1 MKRETAA
8 TQDLMYMIKALLS
21 HLAVFLFFSFYA
33 FGQTELDSVL
43 LSLEQE
49 EKNEAAILALY
60 DYLYSIELEEPEKA
74 YRLYGAGSE
83 LSSEIGYELGQAKG
97 VAYQGAIHYNQ
108 AEWEQALE
116 KYFKSLGLVDTSAEL
131 RHKAAMFNNIGNV
144 YNMQG
149 EFFTALDYL
158 QKASL
163 LFEAVNDTF
172 STIINKN
179 NTGSILIRTQNSDA
193 GRKVLLEA
201 LALAKEVKDPYF
213 LSDIYTNLGNTYRID
228 GKKEEVLSYFQ
239 LAHQNYRKLGNPK
252 FLAMSF
258 GNVADG
264 FLQLGK
270 FDSTES
276 YALKGKTLVDEYNF
290 PQEKAFLYSQY
301 SLALSARGAYRQG
314 LELAKTSLDLYK
326 ELGNPVMESSAL
338 RAMISALRG
347 LKEYKDASL
356 YSERYIILRD
366 SLNST
371 EKNEQLLILRTQ
383 FETEQK
389 EKEIAV
395 LQKDQAVN
403 QLALQR
409 SRTINFGAAL
419 GVGII
424 GLIAFFLV
432 RTSRQAQKISDQERE
447 LEAQKVRE
455 LEKQQ
460 KLVAL
465 NATFKGQ
472 EEERI
477 RIAKDLHDG
486 LGTTLAA
493 VKMRIEAWDNASKE
507 TDFRS
512 ATTEMVDNAYGEVRR
527 IAHNMSPYTLN
538 KFGLVKSVEK
548 LCEEIRSSGK
558 IDTSFQALRVT
569 ASLPALK
576 EAMIYRIL
584 QELMNNIL
592 KHAKA
597 TEVQLQLAQHEDSLE
612 ITVEDNGVGFDPQA
626 VHDGIGMQSI
636 RSRVDALEGTL
647 DIASDPGEGT
657 STMIHIPL

>member
-1 MKRETAA
+1 
-8 TQDLMYMIKALLS
+8 MIKALLS
-21 HLAVFLFFSFYA
+21 HLTVFILCSFYT

-49 EKNEAAILALY
+49 EKNEMAIDALY
-60 DYLYSIELEEPEKA
+60 DYLYSIELQEPEKA
-74 YRLYGAGSE
+74 YKLYGAGSK

-108 AEWEQALE
+108 AEWDQALE
-116 KYFKSLGLVDTSAEL
+116 KYFESLGLVDTSVEL

-144 YNMQG
+144 YNVQG
-149 EFFTALDYL
+149 DFFMALDYL

-179 NTGSILIRTQNSDA
+179 NTGSLFMRTMNPVS
-193 GRKVLLEA
+193 GKRVLNEA
-201 LALAKEVKDPYF
+201 LSLAKVVGDPYF
-213 LSDIYTNLGNTYRID
+213 LSDTYTNLGNASKIEGNGR
-228 GKKEEVLSYFQ
+228 ESLSFYQ
-239 LAHQNYRKLGNPK
+239 LAHPNYVKVGDPR

-258 GNVADG
+258 GNIADG
-264 FLQLGK
+264 FYQLGEL
-270 FDSTES
+270 DSVEY
-276 YALKGKTLVDEYNF
+276 YASKGRNLVDQHNL
-290 PQEKAFLYSQY
+290 PQEKAYIYAQY
-301 SLALSARGAYRQG
+301 SLALSAKGSYRQG
-314 LELAKTSLDLYK
+314 LSAAKTSLNLYDQIK
-326 ELGNPVMESSAL
+326 NPVMESFGL

-347 LKEYKDASL
+347 LKEYKEASL
-356 YSERYIILRD
+356 YSERYINLRD
-366 SLNST
+366 SLNSI
-371 EKNEQLLILRTQ
+371 EKNEQLLMLRTQ

-395 LQKDQAVN
+395 LEKEQAIS

-409 SRTINFGAAL
+409 SRTLNIGAAL
-419 GVGII
+419 GIGIV

-432 RTSRQAQKISDQERE
+432 RTSRQAQKIADQDRE
-447 LEAQKVRE
+447 LEAQKVKD

-460 KLVAL
+460 KIVAL

-493 VKMRIEAWDNASKE
+493 VKMRIESMDHSPVEPNFKN
-507 TDFRS
+507 T
-512 ATTEMVDNAYGEVRR
+512 TTEMVNNAYGEVRR
-527 IAHNMSPYTLN
+527 IAHNMSPYSLN

-548 LCEEIRSSGK
+548 LCEEVKSSGK
-558 IDTSFQALRVT
+558 IETNFQALRVT
-569 ASLPALK
+569 ASLPTLQ

-597 TEVQLQLAQHEDSLE
+597 TEVQ
-612 ITVEDNGVGFDPQA
+612 
-626 VHDGIGMQSI
+626 
-636 RSRVDALEGTL
+636 
-647 DIASDPGEGT
+647 
-657 STMIHIPL
+657 